1 MNGQSE
7 RVKGRRFLAENKSS
21 WKIPTV
27 RRWSYFG
34 RPARGLTAFAR
45 ALIADRLLSSGVKRN
60 QENRSRDDM
69 NYNSVNG
76 AEGGPHLFTL

>member
-34 RPARGLTAFAR
+34 RPHN
-45 ALIADRLLSSGVKRN
+45 SN
-60 QENRSRDDM
+60 QEC
-69 NYNSVNG
+69 G
-76 AEGGPHLFTL
+76 KTAGWIETHEAFIA